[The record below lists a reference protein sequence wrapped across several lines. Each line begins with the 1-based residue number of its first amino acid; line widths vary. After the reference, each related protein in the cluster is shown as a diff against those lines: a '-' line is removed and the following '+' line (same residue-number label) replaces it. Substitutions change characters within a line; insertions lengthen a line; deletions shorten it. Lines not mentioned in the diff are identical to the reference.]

1 MVVCWAY
8 VFGKDSCRN
17 LKCKLMDTHN
27 ATVRAEFEASMSKDE
42 FKQAREGQGE
52 SNLALQRQ
60 HVNSSGAVLTS

>member
-1 MVVCWAY
+1 
-8 VFGKDSCRN
+8 
-17 LKCKLMDTHN
+17 MDTHN